1 MALGTAFRAFFAAL
15 FHREI
20 AAQIA
25 RVLDEAKGAPPAL
38 PAAPA
43 APAPSPAAPSKT
55 PAPAPPQPSRSE
67 AISLLA
73 ALQRESRLVDLIQE
87 KLDQFSDAQVGAAAR
102 PCLQQCAGTLERL
115 FGLEPIREEGEGSTI
130 TVGQAA
136 SPARYQWIGEGSG
149 QTGKLVHHGWLAT
162 RVDLPEWSGPTE
174 DRLVLA
180 PAQIE
185 R

>member
-15 FHREI
+15 FHREV
-20 AAQIA
+20 ATQIA

-38 PAAPA
+38 PAAQQK
-43 APAPSPAAPSKT
+43 SQAAPSQPST
-55 PAPAPPQPSRSE
+55 PAPPQPSRSE
-67 AISLLA
+67 AITLLA

-102 PCLQQCAGTLERL
+102 PCLQQCAATLERL
-115 FGLEPIREEGEGSTI
+115 FGLEPIREEGEGST
-130 TVGQAA
+130 VELEEGA

-149 QTGKLVHHGWLAT
+149 QSGKLVHHGWLAS
-162 RVDLPEWSGPTE
+162 RVDLPEWTGPSE
-174 DRLVLA
+174 DRLVVA